1 MLNTHACFKCM
12 KRMFQEEVGV
22 EDHRKV
28 PHKEGKARAE
38 EFRAHHCNGNRIFG
52 KTYWDLLS
60 KMWLNS
66 GK

>member
-52 KTYWDLLS
+52 KTY
-60 KMWLNS
+60 
-66 GK
+66 